1 MPVAF
6 ARSRHVTIA
15 ALSCALSLAV
25 SSWLVAEEP
34 KAEKSFSTADLEFF
48 ETKIRPLLATHCQE
62 CHGPQKQESNL
73 RLDSRA
79 SLLSGG
85 DSGPAARSGDPAH
98 SLLIEAI
105 GYGGDIQMPPK
116 AKLDDA
122 SIAALTS
129 WIEKGLPW
137 PAEAAPSRT
146 GDVARFI
153 IRPEDR
159 EFWSLK
165 PVVRP
170 PLPLQSNVQR
180 PKSKVESNQ
189 PGTRN
194 PEPGTSAASPIDTFV
209 ISELAAKGL
218 HQSPPADKRT
228 LLRRIAFDLTGLP
241 PTPDDI
247 ATFVADESPDAYE
260 RIVDRLLASPRYGE
274 RWARHWLDVARYG
287 EDQAHTFQSRKYPEG
302 YRYRDW
308 LIGSFNRDLPYDEF
322 VRQQI
327 AADLIDGDDKL
338 ERLPAL
344 GFFACGP
351 VYYGDRDGMDQI
363 ADRIDTLSR
372 GFLGL
377 TVACARCHDHKYDPI
392 STVDY
397 YALAGVFAST
407 EYYETPLVSAEEVA
421 AAEKALTEK
430 EKKDKVRPKYPF
442 VHALKDGEPK
452 AVRVHIRGNA
462 ENLGEEAPRRFM
474 EVLCTSEPVPFQQG
488 SGRLELAAAIANAD
502 NPLTGRVI
510 VNRLWQQHFGR
521 GIVRTASNFGVL
533 GERPTHAE
541 LLDWLAAELV
551 SSGWSLKHMQR
562 RIVSSATY
570 RQASQVQSP
579 KSKVQSRDKSDF
591 GLWTLDI
598 GLAVSVD
605 PDNKMLWS
613 FPRRRLEVEAWRDAM
628 LAVTGRLDGAIGG
641 PSLDLA
647 SEENRRRTLYGAI
660 SRHELNDLLRLFD
673 FPDPNVT
680 AEQRPTTTV
689 PLQQL
694 FVLNSEFL
702 IANAK
707 ALAARLA
714 GLDAADDAARV
725 RQAFEIVYGRPAS
738 EREVELSVSY
748 VRSGG
753 SEEGLSRWERFCQT
767 LLAANEFLYV
777 D

>member
-1 MPVAF
+1 MRVAVVF
-6 ARSRHVTIA
+6 LCLILPGLLFSA
-15 ALSCALSLAV
+15 A
-25 SSWLVAEEP
+25 VAEAEE
-34 KAEKSFSTADLEFF
+34 KATDKPASPADLEFF
-48 ETKIRPLLATHCQE
+48 ETKIRPILATHCQE
-62 CHGPQKQESNL
+62 CHGPRKQEANL

-79 SLLSGG
+79 SVLAGG
-85 DSGPAARSGDPAH
+85 DNGPAARAGDPAH
-98 SLLIEAI
+98 SLLVTAVQ
-105 GYGGDIQMPPK
+105 YDSDVQMPPK
-116 AKLDDA
+116 EKLDDA
-122 SIAALTS
+122 SIAALVS
-129 WIEKGLPW
+129 WVEKGLPW
-137 PAEAAPSRT
+137 PAESATSRPA
-146 GDVARFI
+146 GGVAKFI

-170 PLPLQSNVQR
+170 PLPPAEVGGQR
-180 PKSKVESNQ
+180 SEVGN
-189 PGTRN
+189 
-194 PEPGTSAASPIDTFV
+194 AIDAFV
-209 ISELAAKGL
+209 IQKLHENQLAY
-218 HQSPPADKRT
+218 SPPADRRT
-228 LLRRIAFDLTGLP
+228 LLRRITFDLTGLP
-241 PTPDDI
+241 PTPEEI
-247 ATFVADESPDAYE
+247 AAFTADESPDAFE
-260 RIVDRLLASPRYGE
+260 RVVDRLLASPHYGE

-308 LIGSFNRDLPYDEF
+308 LIGAFNRDLPYDDF

-327 AADLIDGDDKL
+327 AADLIDGEDKL
-338 ERLPAL
+338 ARLPAL

-351 VYYGDRDGMDQI
+351 VYYGDKSGMDQI
-363 ADRIDTLSR
+363 SDRIDTLTR

-407 EYYETPLVSAEEVA
+407 EYVETPLVSAEEVA

-442 VHALKDGEPK
+442 VHALKDGETK
-452 AVRVHIRGNA
+452 ALRVHIRGNGD
-462 ENLGEEAPRRFM
+462 NLGEEAPRRFM
-474 EVLCTSEPVPFQQG
+474 EVLCTSEPVPFAQG
-488 SGRLELAAAIANAD
+488 SGRIELAAAIASAD

-521 GIVRTASNFGVL
+521 GIVRTASNFGLL
-533 GERPTHAE
+533 GERPTHGE

-551 SSGWSLKHMQR
+551 SSGWSLKQMQR

-570 RQASQVQSP
+570 RQASQF
-579 KSKVQSRDKSDF
+579 KVQGSKFKVENNETSIAANF
-591 GLWTLDI
+591 EPGTLNI
-598 GLAVSVD
+598 EPQSVD
-605 PDNKMLWS
+605 AENKLLWC

-641 PSLDLA
+641 PSIDLA
-647 SEENRRRTLYGAI
+647 KDDNRRRTLYGEI

-694 FVLNSEFL
+694 FVLNGEFL

-707 ALAARLA
+707 VLAARLA
-714 GLDAADDAARV
+714 ALDAADDAVRV

-738 EREVELSVSY
+738 DREVELSVSY
-748 VRSGG
+748 VRGGG

>member
-1 MPVAF
+1 MRVA
-6 ARSRHVTIA
+6 ATKLILPLLLA
-15 ALSCALSLAV
+15 CATLQ
-25 SSWLVAEEP
+25 AEERAADKP
-34 KAEKSFSTADLEFF
+34 FAPADLEFF
-48 ETKIRPLLATHCQE
+48 ETKIRPLLATHCHE
-62 CHGPQKQESNL
+62 CHGPRKQEANL
-73 RLDSRA
+73 RLDSRQ
-79 SLLSGG
+79 SLLAGG
-85 DSGPAARSGDPAH
+85 DNGPAARVGDPAH

-105 GYGGDIQMPPK
+105 GYAGDLQMPPK
-116 AKLDDA
+116 GKLDDA
-122 SIAALTS
+122 QVAALTS

-137 PAEAAPSRT
+137 PMETATARPA
-146 GDVARFI
+146 GDVAKFI

-159 EFWSLK
+159 EFWSLR

-170 PLPLQSNVQR
+170 PLPELEIRGQRSEVRNTIDVFVVQ
-180 PKSKVESNQ
+180 KLDENQ
-189 PGTRN
+189 L
-194 PEPGTSAASPIDTFV
+194 S
-209 ISELAAKGL
+209 
-218 HQSPPADKRT
+218 QSPPADKRT
-228 LLRRIAFDLTGLP
+228 LLRRMSFDLTGLP
-241 PTPDDI
+241 PAPEDI
-247 ATFVADESPDAYE
+247 AAFTADESPDACE
-260 RIVDRLLASPRYGE
+260 RVIDRLLASPRYGE

-308 LIGSFNRDLPYDEF
+308 LIASFNGDLPYDEF

-327 AADLIDGDDKL
+327 AADLVDGDDKL
-338 ERLPAL
+338 ARLPAL

-363 ADRIDTLSR
+363 SDRIDTLSR

-377 TVACARCHDHKYDPI
+377 TVACARCHDHKFDPI

-407 EYYETPLVSAEEVA
+407 EYVETPLVSAEEVA

-430 EKKDKVRPKYPF
+430 EKKDKVRPNYPF

-474 EVLCTSEPVPFQQG
+474 EVLCTSEPQPFQQG
-488 SGRLELAAAIANAD
+488 SGRLELAAAIASAD

-510 VNRLWQQHFGR
+510 VNRLWQQHFSR

-533 GERPTHAE
+533 GERPTHPE

-570 RQASQVQSP
+570 RQVSEYGSAGVRGNSSGDSP
-579 KSKVQSRDKSDF
+579 APPHPSTPTLAGHSIDPENKL
-591 GLWTLDI
+591 LWH
-598 GLAVSVD
+598 
-605 PDNKMLWS
+605 

-641 PSLDLA
+641 PSIDL
-647 SEENRRRTLYGAI
+647 EKEDNRRRTLYGAI

-702 IANAK
+702 VANAK

-714 GLDAADDAARV
+714 ALDAADDAARV
-725 RQAFEIVYGRPAS
+725 RQAFEIAYGRPAS

-748 VRSGG
+748 VRGGG